1 MIAAIHAGWKGA
13 FKGIIKRTLNFMI
26 KKGCDPKNVTA
37 VIGPCISVKNYEVKK
52 DFIKKLIKK
61 DGKNKKFFKKI
72 QNKDFFDL
80 KKYVLSQLKAL
91 NIKKIDIIN
100 KNTFNPKNNF
110 FSARRSISRNENDY
124 GRNISVIMIN
134 WQYLMKLLTGNS
146 NKPLSKNIA
155 KYLKSKLVNSSIKKF
170 SDGEIYI
177 EINENIRGNSIFIIQ
192 SISSPANDNLM
203 ELLLCIDALKRS
215 SAKNITAVIPYF
227 GYARQDRK
235 VVPRTSISAKLVSNL
250 ITKAGADRVV
260 TVDLHAG
267 QIQGFFDIPVDNLFA
282 TPIFARHAKK
292 NIKSK
297 NIICVAPDVGGT
309 ERARALGKILNVELA
324 IVDKR
329 RPKPGQSKV
338 MNVIGNVKGKTCI
351 IVDDII
357 DSGGTIVNA
366 AKALKDRGAKEVY
379 VYITHGVLSGE
390 AVDKIK
396 KSVIRKLVIT
406 DTIDNHDK
414 IKNVKNIEVLP
425 ISALM
430 GEAIK
435 RISNSTSVSDLFK

>member
-1 MIAAIHAGWKGA
+1 
-13 FKGIIKRTLNFMI
+13 
-26 KKGCDPKNVTA
+26 
-37 VIGPCISVKNYEVKK
+37 
-52 DFIKKLIKK
+52 
-61 DGKNKKFFKKI
+61 
-72 QNKDFFDL
+72 
-80 KKYVLSQLKAL
+80 
-91 NIKKIDIIN
+91 
-100 KNTFNPKNNF
+100 
-110 FSARRSISRNENDY
+110 
-124 GRNISVIMIN
+124 
-134 WQYLMKLLTGNS
+134 MKLLTGNS
-146 NKPLSKNIA
+146 NKNLSKKIS

-203 ELLLCIDALKRS
+203 ELLLSIDALKRS
-215 SAKNITAVIPYF
+215 SAKNITTVIPYF

-282 TPIFARHAKK
+282 TPIFARHIKK

-309 ERARALGKILNVELA
+309 ERARALGKLLDVGLA

-329 RPKPGQSKV
+329 RPAPGKSQV
-338 MNVIGNVKGKTCI
+338 MNVIGNVNNKTCVV
-351 IVDDII
+351 VDDII

-390 AVDKIK
+390 AINRIK
-396 KSVIRKLVIT
+396 KSSVKKLVIT
-406 DTIDNHDK
+406 DTIDNLGKTNK
-414 IKNVKNIEVLP
+414 INNIEVLS
-425 ISALM
+425 IANLM
-430 GEAIK
+430 GEAIR

>member
-1 MIAAIHAGWKGA
+1 
-13 FKGIIKRTLNFMI
+13 
-26 KKGCDPKNVTA
+26 
-37 VIGPCISVKNYEVKK
+37 
-52 DFIKKLIKK
+52 
-61 DGKNKKFFKKI
+61 
-72 QNKDFFDL
+72 
-80 KKYVLSQLKAL
+80 
-91 NIKKIDIIN
+91 
-100 KNTFNPKNNF
+100 
-110 FSARRSISRNENDY
+110 
-124 GRNISVIMIN
+124 
-134 WQYLMKLLTGNS
+134 MKLLSGNS

-155 KYLKSKLVNSSIKKF
+155 KYLKSKLVNSSIRNF
-170 SDGEIYI
+170 SDGEIYV
-177 EINENIRGNSIFIIQ
+177 EINENIRGNSIFLIQ

-235 VVPRTSISAKLVSNL
+235 VAPRTSISAKLVSNL

-282 TPIFARHAKK
+282 TPIFARHVKK
-292 NIKSK
+292 KIKIK
-297 NIICVAPDVGGT
+297 NLICVAPDVGGT
-309 ERARALGKILNVELA
+309 ERARALGKILNVGLA

-329 RPKPGQSKV
+329 RPKPGQSQV
-338 MNVIGNVKGKTCI
+338 MNIVGDVKGKTCI

-390 AVDKIK
+390 AVKKIK
-396 KSVIRKLVIT
+396 NSVIKNLVIT
-406 DTIDNHDK
+406 DTIDNMNRVK
-414 IKNVKNIEVLP
+414 GAKNIEVLS
-425 ISALM
+425 ISSLM

>member
-1 MIAAIHAGWKGA
+1 
-13 FKGIIKRTLNFMI
+13 
-26 KKGCDPKNVTA
+26 
-37 VIGPCISVKNYEVKK
+37 
-52 DFIKKLIKK
+52 
-61 DGKNKKFFKKI
+61 
-72 QNKDFFDL
+72 
-80 KKYVLSQLKAL
+80 
-91 NIKKIDIIN
+91 
-100 KNTFNPKNNF
+100 
-110 FSARRSISRNENDY
+110 
-124 GRNISVIMIN
+124 
-134 WQYLMKLLTGNS
+134 MKLLTGNS
-146 NKPLSKNIA
+146 NKVLSKNIA
-155 KYLKSKLVNSSIKKF
+155 KYLKSKLVNSSIRKF
-170 SDGEIYI
+170 TDGEIYV

-282 TPIFARHAKK
+282 TPIFARHVRKK
-292 NIKSK
+292 IKSK
-297 NIICVAPDVGGT
+297 KIICVAPDVGGT
-309 ERARALGKILNVELA
+309 ERARALGKLLNAGLA

-329 RPKPGQSKV
+329 RPKPGQSQV
-338 MNVIGNVKGKTCI
+338 MNVIGDVKNQTCI
-351 IVDDII
+351 LVDDII

-366 AKALKDRGAKEVY
+366 AKALSERGAKEVY
-379 VYITHGVLSGE
+379 VYITHGVLSGD
-390 AVDKIK
+390 AVKKIK
-396 KSVIRKLVIT
+396 NSVIKNLVIT
-406 DTIDNHDK
+406 DTIDNVEK

-425 ISALM
+425 ISGLM

>member
-1 MIAAIHAGWKGA
+1 
-13 FKGIIKRTLNFMI
+13 
-26 KKGCDPKNVTA
+26 
-37 VIGPCISVKNYEVKK
+37 
-52 DFIKKLIKK
+52 
-61 DGKNKKFFKKI
+61 
-72 QNKDFFDL
+72 
-80 KKYVLSQLKAL
+80 
-91 NIKKIDIIN
+91 
-100 KNTFNPKNNF
+100 
-110 FSARRSISRNENDY
+110 
-124 GRNISVIMIN
+124 
-134 WQYLMKLLTGNS
+134 MKLLSGNS
-146 NKPLSKNIA
+146 NKVLSKNIA
-155 KYLKSKLVNSSIKKF
+155 KYLKTKLVNSSIRKF
-170 SDGEIYI
+170 SDGEIYV

-192 SISSPANDNLM
+192 SVSSPANDNLM

-282 TPIFARHAKK
+282 TPIFARHVRKK
-292 NIKSK
+292 IKSK
-297 NIICVAPDVGGT
+297 KIICVAPDVGGT
-309 ERARALGKILNVELA
+309 ERARALGKLLNVGLA

-329 RPKPGQSKV
+329 RPKPGQSQV
-338 MNVIGNVKGKTCI
+338 MNVIGDVKDKTCV

-366 AKALKDRGAKEVY
+366 AKALKQRGAKEVY
-379 VYITHGVLSGE
+379 VYITHGVLSGD
-390 AVDKIK
+390 AVKKIK
-396 KSVIRKLVIT
+396 NSVIKNLVIT
-406 DTIDNHDK
+406 DTIDNGEK
-414 IKNVKNIEVLP
+414 TKNVKNIEVLP
-425 ISALM
+425 ISGLM